1 LDKFLDEYVLFDGNK
16 EISSD
21 EMEGVWS
28 FMSLADFKDAVA
40 TGNGLYE
47 ICEKFIHRYVCSRH
61 NGENLACKLTTAL
74 IK

>member
-1 LDKFLDEYVLFDGNK
+1 
-16 EISSD
+16 
-21 EMEGVWS
+21 MEGVWS